1 MTTRGGGGGPR
12 GGGGG
17 PRGDGGGGGPRGD
30 GGDGGSRGGGGDG
43 GSRGGGGG
51 PRADARAERATSV
64 QSFYGRWAT
73 LYDGLARFTPGIGRL
88 RREAVAALDLS
99 RGDTVVDLGCGTGAN
114 LPYLREAVGPTGTV
128 VGVDL
133 TGGMLARAQRLVAAN
148 GWRNVHVV
156 QGDATRPPVDGRVD
170 GVLASFVV
178 GMLEDPASAVADWCD
193 VVATDR
199 ETTADP
205 EAPPDV
211 GHVVLVDGALS
222 DRAVAR
228 PLNAAFRALTVV
240 STPPTFKFRYDPSP
254 HDVLRDRVT
263 AARDALRERASATF
277 HREHLLGVVRVTGG
291 RIPGASESA

>member
-1 MTTRGGGGGPR
+1 MTVRGGGGGPR
-12 GGGGG
+12 GE
-17 PRGDGGGGGPRGD
+17 
-30 GGDGGSRGGGGDG
+30 
-43 GSRGGGGG
+43 
-51 PRADARAERATSV
+51 ARAERAASV

-88 RREAVAALDLS
+88 RREAVAALDLA

-114 LPYLREAVGPTGTV
+114 LPYLRDAVGPTGTV

-133 TGGMLARAQRLVAAN
+133 TGGMLDRAQRLVAAD

-156 QGDATRPPVDGRVD
+156 QGDATRVPVEAPVD

-178 GMLEDPASAVADWCD
+178 GMLEDPASAVADWCEL
-193 VVATDR
+193 VRPAADR
-199 ETTADP
+199 SEAAGVDP
-205 EAPPDV
+205 

-222 DRAVAR
+222 DRTVAR

-240 STPPTFKFRYDPSP
+240 STPPTFQFRYDPSP

-291 RIPGASESA
+291 RVPGASESA